1 MAQPSLK
8 NAPLLTADELRGR
21 LGEFQTAV
29 AQFNDGYYFKSHETL
44 EDLWMV
50 TPLPDR
56 DFFQAVIQ
64 LAAAFVHFV
73 RGEYPGTLKL
83 LAAAADKFRAFSPEH
98 LGVDVAALL
107 RETEQAHAE
116 IAALGPERFTGWDES
131 RAPHIELRP
140 EALPRRGGRAL
151 A

>member
-1 MAQPSLK
+1 MK

-21 LGEFQTAV
+21 LGEFQAAA
-29 AQFNDGYYFKSHETL
+29 AQFNEGYYFESHETL

-83 LAAAADKFRAFSPEH
+83 LAAAAGKLRAFSPEH

-107 RETEQAHAE
+107 RETERAHAE
-116 IAALGPERFTGWDES
+116 IAALGPERFIAWDES
-131 RAPHIELRP
+131 RAPHIDLRP
-140 EALPRRGGRAL
+140 EAPLRDGGRAL